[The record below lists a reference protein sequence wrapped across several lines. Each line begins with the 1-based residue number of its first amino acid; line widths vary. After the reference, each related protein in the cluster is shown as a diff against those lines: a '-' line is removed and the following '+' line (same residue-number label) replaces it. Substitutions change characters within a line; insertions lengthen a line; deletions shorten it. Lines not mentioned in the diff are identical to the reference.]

1 MAKVMEGG
9 MVVLVLTR
17 TEVAALVRCM
27 DYSNADGDPWMEKH
41 EKSALDEIAEA
52 LYKET
57 RIL

>member
-1 MAKVMEGG
+1 MEGG